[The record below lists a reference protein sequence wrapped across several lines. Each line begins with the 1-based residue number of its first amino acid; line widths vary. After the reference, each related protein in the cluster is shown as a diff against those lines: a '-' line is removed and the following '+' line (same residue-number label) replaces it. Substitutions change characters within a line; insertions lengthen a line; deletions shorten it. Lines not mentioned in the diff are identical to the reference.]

1 MTKQIFGRLIIGL
14 ITFGVFAMP
23 SFAQIKNEPQ
33 TQSAIPPSLRTR
45 SNETL
50 VYNAL
55 RQILGAQA
63 TYNATIG
70 GGNFTASLRELAD
83 LEYIDQIL
91 GNGEK
96 YGYYFSVTAIN
107 GSPNNPAFFTVT
119 ATPRRYPRTG
129 RRSFYIDNFGT
140 IRGADKNGAV
150 ATVNDPVIIICGNN
164 ETEAIQSL
172 RNLLGAEFTY
182 QSILGTGNFGTL
194 QELHSSGLIDSS
206 TARGDRCGYHF
217 VVVTT
222 NGSPNNQA
230 RFFITAVPNQYGITG
245 RRSFYIDEIG
255 VIRGADRNGQPADAD
270 DPPIEF

>member
-63 TYNATIG
+63 TYNSTTRS
-70 GGNFTASLRELAD
+70 GNYAITLQELAD
-83 LEYIDQIL
+83 LGFIDQVL
-91 GNGEK
+91 SSGEK
-96 YGYYFSVTAIN
+96 YGYYFSLTAT
-107 GSPNNPAFFTVT
+107 PAFFTVT